1 MEFARKALTLIIN
14 LLYTPFSLFLLL
26 SEKEQDG
33 KTIVSIINSWLSDD
47 KKFTYDTFMK
57 ELLTISLYSLALFFL
72 LKIVRFFLR
81 SDLRKLQK
89 DNTNLRNENASL
101 TKKFVSLENE
111 KNRLIDEKNFFK
123 DNFNNTIKGY
133 LSTFARN
140 RLEFGKDDA
149 VEKNNERI
157 SLFTYS
163 DTEKK
168 FTLQGRYSCNNT
180 YDSSGRLLY
189 PEGQG
194 IISKAFQMDEYFCN
208 EFPVPYLNNTDELN
222 PEYVQKHCENFGL
235 TKEEVADL
243 TMKSCCMYGYA
254 IKSDGEPKK
263 NIGVVIVESTQKERF
278 CKEELDKIFKAERK
292 IIRNFIEHGRD
303 CLLYDVSQKGF

>member
-1 MEFARKALTLIIN
+1 MEVVRKILTLIIN
-14 LLYTPFSLFLLL
+14 LLYAPFSLFLLL
-26 SEKEQDG
+26 SDKEQDG
-33 KTIVSIINSWLSDD
+33 KTIVSVINSWLADD
-47 KKFTYDTFMK
+47 KKFTYDIFMEK
-57 ELLTISLYSLALFFL
+57 LLTISLYSLALFFL

-89 DNTNLRNENASL
+89 ENKNIRAENEAL
-101 TKKFVSLENE
+101 TKKFVSVENE
-111 KNRLIDEKNFFK
+111 KSRLIEERNFFK

-140 RLEFGKDDA
+140 RLSFGKESN

-157 SLFTYS
+157 SIFTYS
-163 DTEKK
+163 DREKK
-168 FTLQGRYSCNNT
+168 FTLQGRYSCNNS
-180 YDSSGRLLY
+180 YDKSGRLFY

-194 IISKAFQMDEYFCN
+194 IISKAFQMDEYFYN
-208 EFPVPYLNNTDELN
+208 EFPEPYTNKNGELN
-222 PEYVQKHCENFGL
+222 SEYIKKHCEDFSL
-235 TKEEVADL
+235 TEDEVKDL

-278 CKEELDKIFKAERK
+278 NKEDLDKIFETERK

-303 CLLYDVSQKGF
+303 CLLYDVSEKGF